1 MGATS
6 EHFSDAELQCHCGC
20 GVNDC
25 TQALVEVLEAFRAV
39 VGQPVTVDDAY
50 RCPAHNAAIHGA
62 SHSEHVQ
69 GIAADITV
77 ADKTAVE
84 LEAIAKTI
92 PAIHGIGRDD
102 FRNYVHIDTRPTSVE
117 WCYNRA
123 GAWVHYFPPLEP
135 SAPINA

>member
-6 EHFSDAELQCHCGC
+6 EHFSNAELACPCC
-20 GVNDC
+20 GVNGC
-25 TQALVEVLEAFRAV
+25 TQALVDALEAFRAA
-39 VGQPVTVDDAY
+39 VGQPVIVDSAY

-69 GIAADITV
+69 GIAADIKV